1 MQVPPIPMLSGMM
14 GSGLAPK
21 ITPFSQR
28 LPPGR
33 LGPKSANRPPQMIGP
48 IMKCAIQPIG
58 PDMLGGIGEN
68 APRVRARICEGSD
81 FSASNSNQK
90 RNATE

>member
-1 MQVPPIPMLSGMM
+1 MLSGMM

-68 APRVRARICEGSD
+68 APLVRARICDGLGFRGIELEQRETLRMT
-81 FSASNSNQK
+81 A
-90 RNATE
+90 